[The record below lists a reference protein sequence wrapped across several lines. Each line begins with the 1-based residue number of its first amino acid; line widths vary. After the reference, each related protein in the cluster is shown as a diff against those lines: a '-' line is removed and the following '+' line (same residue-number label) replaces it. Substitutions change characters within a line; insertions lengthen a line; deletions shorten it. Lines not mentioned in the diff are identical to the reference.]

1 MKNSLKILSILIS
14 VFILILTISSCKT
27 NNRKEVL
34 NPTTKFSIEKIKNPT
49 MINSHKN
56 HIYISDFMD
65 CKIYKYRLF
74 NSKLEFINK
83 FLKKGTG
90 PGEIGSYGQNRAFYV
105 DIKNDKIFI
114 LDEIQSK
121 LNIYDNNLNFI
132 DEIRFQLRANRIHF
146 LNDDEILISKLPL
159 KNNKFLLKYNMNN
172 KKYENLNLSIE
183 KKKNMIKNVFASR
196 ISFAT
201 DSNNL
206 YIGYQFKNTISK
218 YSFNKNKI
226 VKNIELIPGKNSEIS
241 SNMRENKVYTSRLR
255 VYNNNIYILY
265 NKFKNIGEAL
275 DKKDKL
281 ELKSFLY
288 VFDKNLNLKTK
299 YGLKNKINDFTI
311 SNEKLITITRD
322 NIYIYNLKMNN

>member
-27 NNRKEVL
+27 NNSTQVL
-34 NPTTKFSIEKIKNPT
+34 NPVTKFSIEKIKNPT
-49 MINSHKN
+49 MINSHQN
-56 HIYISDFMD
+56 HIYISDFLD

-74 NSKLEFINK
+74 NSNLEFINK
-83 FLKKGTG
+83 FLNKGKG

-105 DIKNDKIFI
+105 DIKKDKIFI
-114 LDEIQSK
+114 LDEILNK
-121 LNIYDNNLNFI
+121 LNIYDKNLNFI
-132 DEIRFQLRANRIHF
+132 DEIKFNFRANRFHF
-146 LNDDEILISKLPL
+146 LNDDEILVSKLPL
-159 KNNKFLLKYNMNN
+159 KDDNFLLKYNINK

-206 YIGYQFKNTISK
+206 YIGYQFKNKISK
-218 YSFNKNKI
+218 YSLNKNKT

-241 SNMRENKVYTSRLR
+241 SNMRKNKVYTSRLR
-255 VYNNNIYILY
+255 IYKNHIYILY

-281 ELKSFLY
+281 ELESFLY

-311 SNEKLITITRD
+311 SREKLITITGD
-322 NIYIYNLKMNN
+322 NIYIYNLRHE